1 MKVFVHLKD
10 YKNLKDLI
18 QEHSW
23 VRGDAWQHLTKTKSW

>member
-18 QEHSW
+18 QENSW
-23 VRGDAWQHLTKTKSW
+23 VRGDAWNT